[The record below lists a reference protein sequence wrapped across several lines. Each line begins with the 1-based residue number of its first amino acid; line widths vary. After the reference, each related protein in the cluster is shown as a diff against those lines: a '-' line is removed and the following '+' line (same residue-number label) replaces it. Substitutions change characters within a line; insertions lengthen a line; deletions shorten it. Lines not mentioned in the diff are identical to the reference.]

1 MEIEILIFLIWAVSI
16 AAVMLVLFCFKVSDH
31 LLAKMNRA
39 RNAGRSIYSKQ
50 RGKHDHYH

>member
-16 AAVMLVLFCFKVSDH
+16 AAVMLFLFCFKVSDQ
-31 LLAKMNRA
+31 LLVRMNRA
-39 RNAGRSIYSKQ
+39 RNTGRSIYSKQ